1 LKSEDIEVL
10 TSQDMWINLI

>member
-1 LKSEDIEVL
+1 LKSEDTEVL